1 MGPDRAI
8 AEAGALLPLW
18 KRLEKGGLGIPKEKL
33 KVFTD
38 VLFKIHGGTRQ
49 SFRRGGRLRP
59 VIERACAS
67 LIMWYLLRI
76 QKKEMLH
83 VQKMLQDAWR
93 TAFYDD
99 PAAAQNA
106 LPEWGAAI
114 RRDFDKQ
121 NLHLTSQSAHGG
133 HVPII
138 AAIKDLYKLVETQSG
153 ILQQLKNAQ
162 EAHEKHTITVQTEVV
177 QLKGALGAVE
187 TEIEN
192 VNTTLHAMTKFFTTG
207 PPQPH
212 SDYFA
217 PQSPFAPPPFAPPSP
232 FGQPPASPSPFMSPR
247 RLPPSAPTTAAMTAA
262 TPYAASR
269 QTATLEAS
277 AAALSPNA
285 PIIEARLAE
294 PGRERTLVPNASAT
308 LNVPEFV
315 ITKRTTAAEC
325 FYASV
330 RLNSGNPPTELSPQN
345 THRVKKINAAF
356 GAMALDAEKNLL
368 KTSLTDLE
376 RMPAIAILL
385 KNLNNLVAKFYAY
398 EYDKA
403 ETPAPPRILK
413 KDPNGKYADLNVSAI
428 EAMESRIKKF
438 NPTFGVSKT
447 DCQSFRH
454 KVEHQGLR
462 VRVFKKK

>member
-1 MGPDRAI
+1 
-8 AEAGALLPLW
+8 
-18 KRLEKGGLGIPKEKL
+18 
-33 KVFTD
+33 
-38 VLFKIHGGTRQ
+38 
-49 SFRRGGRLRP
+49 
-59 VIERACAS
+59 
-67 LIMWYLLRI
+67 MWYPRRV

-106 LPEWGAAI
+106 LPEWSAAI

-162 EAHEKHTITVQTEVV
+162 DAHEKHTITVKTEVE

-192 VNTTLHAMTKFFTTG
+192 VNKTLHAMTKFFTTG

-212 SDYFA
+212 TDYFA
-217 PQSPFAPPPFAPPSP
+217 PPSPFGPPPFAPPSP
-232 FGQPPASPSPFMSPR
+232 FGQPPAPPSPFMSPQR
-247 RLPPSAPTTAAMTAA
+247 FPPPTPATATMTAP

-294 PGRERTLVPNASAT
+294 PWRRT
-308 LNVPEFV
+308 
-315 ITKRTTAAEC
+315 
-325 FYASV
+325 
-330 RLNSGNPPTELSPQN
+330 
-345 THRVKKINAAF
+345 
-356 GAMALDAEKNLL
+356 
-368 KTSLTDLE
+368 
-376 RMPAIAILL
+376 
-385 KNLNNLVAKFYAY
+385 
-398 EYDKA
+398 
-403 ETPAPPRILK
+403 PRR
-413 KDPNGKYADLNVSAI
+413 S
-428 EAMESRIKKF
+428 
-438 NPTFGVSKT
+438 
-447 DCQSFRH
+447 C
-454 KVEHQGLR
+454 
-462 VRVFKKK
+462 